1 MYTAS
6 NIISRAR
13 LLLVWALLLAATG
26 AAAQLSQTVTVMPP
40 YSNRLSDY
48 IAAPGKIS
56 SIITVTGVDWPR
68 FEIYLRG
75 SIISSDESV
84 IIRANDNYKPAAP
97 IVLAPVNTP
106 SGLPLFSPLHADL
119 SGYPAGFPRAAAHLP
134 GNHTAG
140 GAAERA
146 AGGELH
152 PLLRYHRL

>member
-6 NIISRAR
+6 NIIPRAR

-40 YSNRLSDY
+40 YTNRLSDY

-84 IIRANDNYKPAAP
+84 IIRANANYKPAAP

-106 SGLPLFSPLHADL
+106 SGLPLFSPYTLTYQDILQA
-119 SGYPAGFPRAAAHLP
+119 FPGQQL
-134 GNHTAG
+134 T
-140 GAAERA
+140 
-146 AGGELH
+146 
-152 PLLRYHRL
+152 Y